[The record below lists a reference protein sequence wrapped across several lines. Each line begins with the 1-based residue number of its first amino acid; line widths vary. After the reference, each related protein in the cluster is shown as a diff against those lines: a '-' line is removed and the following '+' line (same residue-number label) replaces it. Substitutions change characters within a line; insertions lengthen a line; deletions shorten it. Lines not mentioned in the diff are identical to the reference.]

1 MSSGDGTTRVIKVG
15 VTGHRKLGENPVV
28 PCFVHAQCVLLLERL
43 RELARLRHAGL
54 VAYSALAIGA
64 DQLFAQAA
72 LGLGIPLVGVIPFE
86 DYPADFD
93 GEDRRRF
100 EKLLACCVEV
110 YRLPNKRRSDRA
122 YLEVGKWV
130 VNQVDYLVA
139 VWNGLPAEGVGGTGD
154 IVAFAEKKKRS
165 VLHIDPAAAGLT
177 AGMNP
182 AAR

>member
-28 PCFVHAQCVLLLERL
+28 ACFVHAQCVLLLERL

-72 LGLGIPLVGVIPFE
+72 LGLGIPLVGVIPFN

-93 GEDRRRF
+93 GEDRLRF
-100 EKLLACCVEV
+100 EQLLTCCHEV

-122 YLEVGKWV
+122 YLEAGKWV

-139 VWNGLPAEGVGGTGD
+139 VWNGLPAEGIGGTGD

-165 VLHIDPAAAGLT
+165 VLRIDPAAA
-177 AGMNP
+177 AVP
-182 AAR
+182 ARI